1 MKRFVALWAL
11 LLVASGC
18 STAPVAANQ
27 PTLARFFLES
37 FNDEGVRV
45 VLPQS
50 ETAITVAVKPVFS
63 EFDIAGV
70 EIAQVELGKC
80 LLFQL
85 TPAAIRDLYRLTAS
99 SSGQRLVLMVNG
111 RAVGAR
117 RIEQPLNEGTI
128 AIFVEA
134 PDETLPDLQ
143 SGLRKTALELQRR
156 ARKL

>member
-1 MKRFVALWAL
+1 MRFLIAALS
-11 LLVASGC
+11 LLVMASGC
-18 STAPVAANQ
+18 STSPIAATQ

-37 FNDEGVRV
+37 GNTEGVLV

-50 ETAITVAVKPVFS
+50 ETGITVAVKPVFS
-63 EFDIAGV
+63 EFDIARV

-85 TPAAIRDLYRLTAS
+85 MPSAARDLYRLS
-99 SSGQRLVLMVNG
+99 VSNSGQRLVLMVNG

-134 PDETLPDLQ
+134 PDDTLPELQ
-143 SGLRKTALELQRR
+143 AGLRKTAFELQRM

>member
-1 MKRFVALWAL
+1 MRFFVPL
-11 LLVASGC
+11 LISMLMVSGC
-18 STAPVAANQ
+18 ATVPMVENQ

-37 FNDEGVRV
+37 SNDEGVRV

-50 ETAITVAVKPVFS
+50 ETEITVAMKPVFS
-63 EFDIAGV
+63 EFDVVRV
-70 EIAQVELGKC
+70 EIAQVELGKY

-85 TPAAIRDLYRLTAS
+85 TPAAARDLHRLSMS
-99 SSGQRLVLMVNG
+99 SPGQRLVLLVNG

-117 RIEQPLNEGTI
+117 RIEQPLSEGTI

-134 PDETLPDLQ
+134 PDDTLPELQ
-143 SGLRKTALELQRR
+143 AGLRKTALELQRR